1 VVAGVVIVTVVGAF
15 EATVAQVLPDAGV
28 VALVVGGDGVE
39 ALPVKWERR
48 VLLSIWAI
56 WLASLCSSGES
67 FAL

>member
-1 VVAGVVIVTVVGAF
+1 MVAGVVIVTVLGAF
-15 EATVAQVLPDAGV
+15 DATEAQDLPDAGV

-39 ALPVKWERR
+39 ALPAKWERR

-67 FAL
+67 LGL